1 MNVIKAPVATR
12 KSISEERPRDAVCVA
27 AFDGGPWPALILTSA
42 GAMLA
47 ANEAAEVQFGQSLA
61 AVRRRGF
68 LHAAAPQSALAELF
82 TRAVAEHAPLRQN
95 GVEIALGGSTPFEA
109 EAIIVPLSA
118 DLVLAT
124 FYVESQ
130 GSRLE
135 RASEALR
142 SVAGMG
148 RTLAHEIKNPLAGIR
163 GAAQLLKIGASLED
177 QPLAQVIVDE
187 VDRIRRLVDQVE
199 AFSEERSTERHPINI
214 HRVLDRV
221 RTLVANGAGQG
232 VRFLDSYDPSLPM
245 VLGDEDQ
252 LVQVFLNL
260 TKNAAEAAL
269 DRGDALGAGQGEV
282 TLATAYRPGARVRS
296 GPAAWRTTPLEVRIQ
311 DNGPGIAPD
320 LRHRLFDAFVTSKER
335 GMGLGL
341 TLVSKL
347 VSAHDGLI
355 EFESEP
361 GRTVFRVLLPITPA
375 SPSSEP

>member
-1 MNVIKAPVATR
+1 MGISGVPVAAPKIIPPDR
-12 KSISEERPRDAVCVA
+12 SREAVCSG
-27 AFDGGPWPALILTSA
+27 AFDGGPWPALVLTA
-42 GAMLA
+42 RGEMLA

-61 AVRRRGF
+61 LLRRRG
-68 LHAAAPQSALAELF
+68 LHRATPPGSALPGLF
-82 TRAVAEHAPLRQN
+82 DQAVTNATPLRQN
-95 GVEIALGGSTPFEA
+95 GVEVAFGTSPPFEA
-109 EAIIVPLSA
+109 EAAIVPLRDGS
-118 DLVLAT
+118 VLLT
-124 FYVESQ
+124 LYIESQ
-130 GSRLE
+130 GSRLD
-135 RASEALR
+135 RASDALR

-163 GAAQLLKIGASLED
+163 GAAQLLKLGAGLED

-199 AFSEERSTERHPINI
+199 AFSEERSTAQQPINI

-221 RTLVANGAGQG
+221 RTLVANGAGRG

-260 TKNAAEAAL
+260 AKNAAEAAL
-269 DRGDALGAGQGEV
+269 ERGDEQGEV
-282 TLATAYRPGARVRS
+282 MVATAYRPGAKMRA
-296 GPAAWRTTPLEVRIQ
+296 GPAGWRITPLEVRIH

-347 VSAHDGLI
+347 VTAHDGLI

-361 GRTVFRVLLPITPA
+361 GRTVFRVLLPITPDA
-375 SPSSEP
+375 SSSES